1 MRDTPHAT
9 ILSTNVLFG
18 VQSIR
23 MKEGGLTGM
32 YYDTAM
38 AAPFL
43 AGFPDKEKPSALVLG
58 MGTGT
63 WAMMLREYFPESEIT
78 GVEIDEDITDLAHR
92 YFELDE
98 DIPVYT
104 YDGRAFLQAVD
115 EKYDCI
121 MVDAYRD
128 ITIPFSMSSVEFFTL
143 VRDHLNPGG
152 VMVVNMNMHS
162 DEEGGINQQLSDT
175 IASVFDCVMTAD
187 VPGSTNR
194 ELFAG
199 GAEVTKEA
207 FAEAVTGY
215 EKTLFD
221 EGETVSPQQLLADN
235 LWRVSG
241 RMQAY
246 ESSGYRLTDDKAPVE
261 LLGMRVID
269 ALIREEIGYYKDVF
283 QRDGLEGLLE
293 AM

>member
-1 MRDTPHAT
+1 
-9 ILSTNVLFG
+9 
-18 VQSIR
+18 
-23 MKEGGLTGM
+23 
-32 YYDTAM
+32 
-38 AAPFL
+38 
-43 AGFPDKEKPSALVLG
+43 PDKEKPSVLVLG

-63 WAMMLREYFPESEIT
+63 WAMMVRDYFPECEIT
-78 GVEIDEDITDLAHR
+78 GVEIDEDITELAHR

-104 YDGRAFLQAVD
+104 YDGRAFLQAMD

-199 GAEVTKEA
+199 GAGVTGEA
-207 FAEAVTGY
+207 FAEALAGY
-215 EKTLFD
+215 EKTLPE
-221 EGETVSPQQLLADN
+221 EGETASQEQLLAYS
-235 LWRVSG
+235 LWRVSD
-241 RMQAY
+241 RLQPY
-246 ESSGYRLTDDKAPVE
+246 QSSGYLLTDDKAPVE
-261 LLGMRVID
+261 LLGMQVID
-269 ALIREEIGYYKDVF
+269 ALIRDEIGYYKDVF
-283 QRDGLEGLLE
+283 QRDGLEGLLD